1 MKIIPAIDILNGK
14 CVRLQKGNYSQ
25 STLYSEDPLAV
36 AQSFEEQGF
45 THLHVVDLDG
55 AKANKIINYKSL
67 KSICKNTQLQ
77 VDFGGGIK
85 REEDIQMAFDAGA
98 QQVTAGSI
106 AVKQPEVFLSWLKT
120 YGPERI
126 ILSADAKD
134 RKIASM
140 GWQESSEYDVV
151 DFIKFFESQ
160 GVKQVICTDIEKD
173 GMLNG
178 PSFNLYKEILNET
191 SCQLI
196 ASGGVHSIEAVKKL
210 KALGCK
216 GVIIGKAIYEGS
228 INLKELSELC

>member
-25 STLYSEDPLAV
+25 STIYSEDPLAV

-106 AVKQPEVFLSWLKT
+106 AVKQPEVFLAWLKT

-126 ILSADAKD
+126 ILGADAKD

-178 PSFNLYKEILNET
+178 PSFNLYKEILKET

-196 ASGGVHSIEAVKKL
+196 ASGGVHSIVAVKKL

>member
-25 STLYSEDPLAV
+25 STTYSDNPVAV
-36 AQSFEEQGF
+36 AQSFEDQGF

-67 KSICKNTQLQ
+67 EAICKNTQLQ

-98 QQVTAGSI
+98 QQITAGSI

-126 ILSADAKD
+126 ILGADAKD
-134 RKIASM
+134 RKIVSM
-140 GWQESSEYDVV
+140 GWQESSEFDVV
-151 DFIKFFESQ
+151 DFIKSFKKQ
-160 GVKQVICTDIEKD
+160 GVQHVICTDINKD

-178 PSFNLYKEILNET
+178 PAFNLYAEILKES

-196 ASGGVHSIEAVKKL
+196 ASGGVHSIEDIKKL
-210 KALGCK
+210 KALGCA
-216 GVIIGKAIYEGS
+216 GVIVGKAIYEGQ
-228 INLKELSELC
+228 INLKNLSELC

>member
-25 STLYSEDPLAV
+25 STIYNEDPLAV

-126 ILSADAKD
+126 ILGADAKD

-178 PSFNLYKEILNET
+178 PSFNLYKEILKET

-196 ASGGVHSIEAVKKL
+196 ASGGVHSIVAVKKL